1 MSKKKSF
8 AELHWSLPFTL
19 LGLFDVLALEQLTDL
34 DLTLQDHLFDAAAG
48 GWLIDPRAA
57 LPRFLLYRLP
67 KLLLWLF
74 GLGVLALAL
83 GPARWRERRGLLR
96 RDLLVLFTTLALV
109 PLSVGALKSVT
120 RVSCPSELERY
131 GGRKPYVKIFDSH
144 PPDTGCAGGTPASPG
159 RCFPAAQA
167 SGGFALMGLLAI
179 GADPRRYRRG
189 FLAGSAAGWMLGLY
203 QMARGAHFL
212 SHTLAAWLWAWLL
225 AILIDHFWPR
235 NE

>member
-8 AELHWSLPFTL
+8 AELHWSLPFTV
-19 LGLFDVLALEQLTDL
+19 LGLFDVLALEQLTSL
-34 DLTLQDHLFDAAAG
+34 DLEIQDHLFDAAAG

-57 LPRFLLYRLP
+57 LSRWLLYRLP
-67 KLLLWLF
+67 KMLLWLF

-83 GPARWRERRGLLR
+83 GPPRWRERWGFLR
-96 RDLLVLFTTLALV
+96 RDLWVLFVILAVV

-120 RVSCPSELERY
+120 RVCCPNELERY
-131 GGRKPYVKIFDSH
+131 GGDRAYVKIFDAY
-144 PPDTGCAGGTPASPG
+144 PPEQQPQRPG

-179 GADPRRYRRG
+179 GRRPGRYRRG
-189 FLAGSAAGWMLGLY
+189 FLAGSAAGWLLGLY
-203 QMARGAHFL
+203 QMARGAHFA

-235 NE
+235 GK